1 MSLPKLLMLDEPSLG
16 LAPILFKEVFKTIR
30 QINAEGVTV
39 LLVEQNVNLVLEFAN
54 RAYVLETGRD
64 SFKYHI
70 EEAKKEIAKRKADE
84 KAVAKE
90 FGMEKML

>member
-1 MSLPKLLMLDEPSLG
+1 MIEDAKGNHLDSCWGYIEPDG
-16 LAPILFKEVFKTIR
+16 
-30 QINAEGVTV
+30 AEG
-39 LLVEQNVNLVLEFAN
+39 
-54 RAYVLETGRD
+54 YVLETGRD